1 MALFAGT
8 FENKVDGK
16 FRVSLP
22 APFRAELGDKKGA
35 SDKTGDKK
43 EVPAVSVYLYPSDQ
57 LPLLE
62 GCTVEWMDETR
73 ASINRTRPR
82 RDLKRIALQMRTF
95 GRARQVKIEDGGR
108 LVLPREFAEQF
119 GIGECAVFVGLGDI
133 FFIGN
138 PETVAQAF
146 EDADRRAEEEDLAVE
161 MFEPTGGG
169 GQ

>member
-22 APFRAELGDKKGA
+22 APFRAGLGDKKDA
-35 SDKTGDKK
+35 SDKASDKK
-43 EVPAVSVYLYPSDQ
+43 EVPAVSVYIYPSDQ

-82 RDLKRIALQMRTF
+82 RDLKRISLQMRTF
-95 GRARQVKIEDGGR
+95 GRARLIRIEEGGR
-108 LVLPREFAEQF
+108 LVLPREFVEQF
-119 GIGECAVFVGLGDI
+119 GIGECAKFVGIGDT
-133 FFIGN
+133 FVIGN
-138 PETVAQAF
+138 PEAVDRVLD
-146 EDADRRAEEEDLAVE
+146 DADSLVEEEGLVVE
-161 MFEPTGGG
+161 MAEPQGGG